1 MENLNLEENIVPG
14 YVFPALETHPLQLSR
29 PLPLSFITTSLGFL
43 IISLIL
49 APFLLEPF
57 ATPEEV
63 KPPNGAAKLPLKSQF
78 MHMMVHHNQVP
89 FMSSVIIAIM
99 VGLSVYLGYKLN
111 PLRFKQ

>member
-1 MENLNLEENIVPG
+1 MSDYKCIVNSVIMGILLNLG
-14 YVFPALETHPLQLSR
+14 L
-29 PLPLSFITTSLGFL
+29 
-43 IISLIL
+43 
-49 APFLLEPF
+49 PFLLKPF

-63 KPPNGAAKLPLKSQF
+63 KPPNGAAKLSLKSQF

-111 PLRFKQ
+111 PLRFKK

>member
-1 MENLNLEENIVPG
+1 MGEYHCIMNAVFMGILLNLG
-14 YVFPALETHPLQLSR
+14 L
-29 PLPLSFITTSLGFL
+29 
-43 IISLIL
+43 
-49 APFLLEPF
+49 PFLLEPF